1 MTKTEIL
8 YELLKVS
15 TAIENH
21 KRGTGSLTALKA
33 YQRKLY
39 AAYSKEA

>member
-1 MTKTEIL
+1 MTKAEIL
-8 YELLKVS
+8 AELLNVS
-15 TAIENH
+15 AAIENH

-39 AAYSKEA
+39 AQYAAA

>member
-1 MTKTEIL
+1 MTKNEIL
-8 YELLKVS
+8 AELLKVS
-15 TAIENH
+15 KAIEDH

-39 AAYSKEA
+39 AQYAAA

>member
-8 YELLKVS
+8 AELLRVS
-15 TAIENH
+15 AQIENH
-21 KRGTGSLTALKA
+21 VRGQGDLTALKA

-39 AAYSKEA
+39 SQYNKA

>member
-8 YELLKVS
+8 AELIKVS
-15 TAIENH
+15 ALIENH
-21 KRGTGSLTALKA
+21 VRGNGSLTALKK

-39 AAYSKEA
+39 ADYTA